1 MLELTVDPWL
11 LSALVQRSFLSSQ
24 NDYRI
29 LLTSH
34 VAMPAAEERTLSHKY
49 TNEMRL
55 SSWVASYDLEQ
66 VFRSNIKIFQIN
78 HPAKLLWPQ
87 TPNLKMLINEVPL

>member
-1 MLELTVDPWL
+1 
-11 LSALVQRSFLSSQ
+11 
-24 NDYRI
+24 
-29 LLTSH
+29 
-34 VAMPAAEERTLSHKY
+34 MPASKESVLSHMF

-55 SSWVASYDLEQ
+55 SLWVALYDLEK
-66 VFRSNIKIFQIN
+66 VFRSNIKILQIN